1 MNKAIYDIKSRI
13 SSSAFWLLLPILYY
27 VDWERKVG
35 LRSRNPFP
43 FDLTDAYWWK
53 YAWKPMLVTI
63 IYVGLLFH
71 FSKLLEEKIPHEK
84 RNVAIIL
91 TYVCTLVIIIGEAAG
106 FGSGNK
112 ELLAKLGIATG
123 IFAGVMIYTNFV
135 KVRKSL
141 EE

>member
-1 MNKAIYDIKSRI
+1 
-13 SSSAFWLLLPILYY
+13 
-27 VDWERKVG
+27 
-35 LRSRNPFP
+35 
-43 FDLTDAYWWK
+43 
-53 YAWKPMLVTI
+53 MLVTI

-71 FSKLLEEKIPHEK
+71 FSKLLEEKVPHEK

-91 TYVCTLVIIIGEAAG
+91 TYVFTLVIIIGEAAG

-123 IFAGVMIYTNFV
+123 SIATGTFAGIMDYTNFV

-141 EE
+141 EDQ